1 MGIVGAALRGRPFLF
16 ARSVAAS
23 GRGRPRSAAPTIPPN
38 LAGAALT
45 GLPVDLHDKIQSMRK
60 TAIIIALLIAGL
72 ATPVHGK
79 SLTND
84 QPAPLHRASKPKAH
98 AARINCLPP
107 GTNLNEVVSYGSK
120 GNVTV
125 QKKLAQLQARCRNR
139 KLVDAKG
146 REIRFHRPSCW
157 GNPPADYMEI
167 QQRENEELVN
177 LRKTYTVIVF
187 GCNPLIQ

>member
-1 MGIVGAALRGRPFLF
+1 
-16 ARSVAAS
+16 
-23 GRGRPRSAAPTIPPN
+23 
-38 LAGAALT
+38 
-45 GLPVDLHDKIQSMRK
+45 MRR
-60 TAIIIALLIAGL
+60 TAIIIALVIAGL
-72 ATPVHGK
+72 ATPVDGRAIK
-79 SLTND
+79 D
-84 QPAPLHRASKPKAH
+84 QPDGSRHTQRPKAH
-98 AARINCLPP
+98 STRINCLPP
-107 GTNLNEVVSYGSK
+107 EITLNEVVSYGANGQ

-125 QKKLAQLQARCRNR
+125 QKKLAQLKARCRNR

-167 QQRENEELVN
+167 QQRETEELVN